1 MLAGAIPFFFLL
13 ETKSGQA
20 ALMAYLLTVL
30 LGTVLIDNFR
40 QTDSRWFWR
49 AAIPVAL
56 IHVSVVLAIVWAGS
70 FDPRDKQDASRGLR
84 FSRLDTR
91 RRMVAVCS
99 NYRALPNVYT
109 EETVVGLSSAAERA
123 NRTNWSQ
130 YPHLR

>member
-56 IHVSVVLAIVWAGS
+56 IHVSVVLAIVWLDLSIPEINKMLARFTVFS
-70 FDPRDKQDASRGLR
+70 FGYSSANGGCL
-84 FSRLDTR
+84 F
-91 RRMVAVCS
+91 
-99 NYRALPNVYT
+99 
-109 EETVVGLSSAAERA
+109 ELSSAAERLHRR
-123 NRTNWSQ
+123 NCSRPKQ
-130 YPHLR
+130 CC